1 MAPLLDSRE
10 SQYGLLYGLV
20 DVSSQT
26 KEKGANSLL
35 FGQLYKRKYM
45 LNWRFTRKMQT
56 GLGRLTTIRDPEPLG
71 RRLLGIL
78 HTKT

>member
-10 SQYGLLYGLV
+10 SQYWLLYGLV

-45 LNWRFTRKMQT
+45 PIHEKDAN
-56 GLGRLTTIRDPEPLG
+56 RLS
-71 RRLLGIL
+71 
-78 HTKT
+78 KTNHY